1 MKLLTMTLH
10 RVRLPLV
17 SPFTT
22 SFSTQLERNALLVEV
37 QADVDGIRV
46 TGWGENVAMS
56 DPLYSSEHID
66 GCAEVIRR
74 WLGPTLFAVED
85 LTAETV
91 GHRLRHVVGHPMAK
105 ACLEMAVL
113 DVQLRARAQSF
124 ADYLGGVRTSVASGV
139 SVGIHDTVDA
149 LLASVSGYLDEGYAR
164 IKVKIKPGW
173 DVEPIRAI
181 RREFGPDVLLQA
193 DANAAYTLADTQ
205 LLRQL
210 DEFDL
215 LLLEQPLA
223 EDDLRQHAIL
233 AERIRTPI
241 CLDESIVS
249 ARSAADAIA
258 LGATQVIN
266 VKPGRVGGY
275 LEAVRIHDIARANG
289 IPVWCGGM
297 LETGLGRS
305 ANAALASLPGFSLP
319 GDISASSRFYREDIT
334 EPVKMHDGLVEVPA
348 QPGIGPS
355 PLPDRLVT
363 YGDGSVEVDPRP

>member
-1 MKLLTMTLH
+1 MTLH
-10 RVRLPLV
+10 RMRMPLV

-22 SFSTQLERNALLVEV
+22 SFATQTERLALLVEV
-37 QADVDGIRV
+37 QVDIDGTVV
-46 TGWGENVAMS
+46 TGWGENVAME
-56 DPLYSSEHID
+56 DPLYSAEYVD

-74 WLGPTLFAVED
+74 WLAPTLFAVGN

-91 GHRLRHVVGHPMAK
+91 SHELRHVVGHPMAK

-113 DVQLRARAQSF
+113 DAQLRVSGQSF
-124 ADYLGGVRTSVASGV
+124 RSYLGGVVSTVPSGV
-139 SVGIHDTVDA
+139 SVGIHDTIKE
-149 LLASVSGYLDEGYAR
+149 LLTSIAGYLDEGYAR

-173 DVEPIRAI
+173 DVEPIRAV
-181 RREFGPDVLLQA
+181 RQEFGPTIALQA
-193 DANAAYTLADTQ
+193 DANAAFTLADTAT
-205 LLRQL
+205 LRRL
-210 DEFDL
+210 DDFDL

-233 AERIRTPI
+233 AGRIRTPI

-275 LEAVRIHDIARANG
+275 LEAVKIHDIAVANG

-297 LETGLGRS
+297 LETGIGRS

-319 GDISASSRFYREDIT
+319 GDISGSSRFYTEDIT
-334 EPVKMHDGLVEVPA
+334 DPVLMHDGVVDVPTA
-348 QPGIGPS
+348 PGIGLS
-355 PLPDRLVT
+355 
-363 YGDGSVEVDPRP
+363 PRPELLDKYRQGSPQLLTPS

>member
-1 MKLLTMTLH
+1 MKLIGMRLH
-10 RVRLPLV
+10 WVRMPLV

-22 SFSTQLERNALLVEV
+22 SFATQHERLALLVEV
-37 QADVDGIRV
+37 EADVGGVRV
-46 TGWGENVAMS
+46 TGWGENVAMAQ
-56 DPLYSSEHID
+56 PLYSAEYVD
-66 GCAEVIRR
+66 GCAEVIQR
-74 WLGPTLFAVED
+74 WLGPALFAVED

-91 GHRLRHVVGHPMAK
+91 THHLRHVIGHPMAK

-113 DVQLRARAQSF
+113 DAQLRARGQSF
-124 ADYLGGVRTSVASGV
+124 ADYLGGVRTSVPSGV
-139 SVGIHDTVDA
+139 SVGIHDTIDA
-149 LLASVSGYLDEGYAR
+149 LLTSITGYVTEGYAR

-173 DVEPIRAI
+173 DVEPIRAV
-181 RREFGPDVLLQA
+181 RREFGPSMLLQA
-193 DANAAYTLADTQ
+193 DANAAYTLADTN

-223 EDDLRQHAIL
+223 EDDLRQHALL
-233 AERIRTPI
+233 AQRIRTPI

-258 LGATQVIN
+258 LGSTQVIN

-334 EPVKMHDGLVEVPA
+334 EPVVMHDGLVDVPD
-348 QPGIGPS
+348 QPGMGPA
-355 PLPDRLVT
+355 PLADRLVA
-363 YGDGSVEVDPRP
+363 YVEGSVEVDAFL

>member
-1 MKLLTMTLH
+1 MKLLAVRLH

-22 SFSTQLERNALLVEV
+22 SFSTQFERLALLVEV
-37 QADVDGIRV
+37 DADVGGTRV
-46 TGWGENVAMS
+46 TGWGENVAMA
-56 DPLYSSEHID
+56 DPLYSPEYVD

-74 WLGPTLFAVED
+74 WLGPALFPVDD

-91 GHRLRHVVGHPMAK
+91 GHHLRHVVGHPMAK

-113 DVQLRARAQSF
+113 DVQLRAREQSF
-124 ADYLGGVRTSVASGV
+124 ASYLGGVRSSVASGV
-139 SVGIHDTVDA
+139 SVGIHETVDA

-164 IKVKIKPGW
+164 IKVKIRPGW
-173 DVEPIRAI
+173 DIGPIRAI
-181 RREFGPDVLLQA
+181 RREFGSDLPLQA

-210 DEFDL
+210 DEFEL

-223 EDDLRQHAIL
+223 EDDLRQHALL
-233 AERIRTPI
+233 AERLRTPI

-258 LGATQVIN
+258 LAATQVIN

-275 LEAVRIHDIARANG
+275 LEAVRVHDIARANG

-305 ANAALASLPGFSLP
+305 ANAALASLPGFTLP
-319 GDISASSRFYREDIT
+319 GDISASSRFYREDLT
-334 EPVKMHDGLVEVPA
+334 EPIEMHDGLVEVSKR
-348 QPGIGPS
+348 PGVGLS
-355 PLPDRLVT
+355 PLPGRLAK
-363 YGDGSVEVDPRP
+363 YSEGMVEVDARA